1 MTQHIQAY
9 FRTEDQ
15 AESARISLHTL
26 NVKNLEV
33 GRLDRQINQGGRV
46 LVPLMPVNAG
56 GGVVGGNTSG
66 VAGGTGPGTI
76 IPPTAIIDSEGN
88 RDEVRDN
95 DSDRE
100 RDANEQD
107 HHHHDHHHHGHH
119 HDHDAWSAK
128 NATDK
133 DYDDLKYVLSATV
146 MEADVESVVQKL
158 RTNDAFV
165 EVLD

>member
-15 AESARISLHTL
+15 AEGARISLQTL

-33 GRLDRQINQGGRV
+33 SRLDHQVNQGGRV

-56 GGVVGGNTSG
+56 GGTVGGNTSG
-66 VAGGTGPGTI
+66 VAAGTGPGTI
-76 IPPTAIIDSEGN
+76 VPPTAIIDDEGN
-88 RDEVRDN
+88 RNEVRDN
-95 DSDRE
+95 DSDRDAAN
-100 RDANEQD
+100 RD
-107 HHHHDHHHHGHH
+107 
-119 HDHDAWSAK
+119 DHDAWSAM

-133 DYDDLKYVLSATV
+133 DYNDLKYVLSVTA

-165 EVLD
+165 EVLE